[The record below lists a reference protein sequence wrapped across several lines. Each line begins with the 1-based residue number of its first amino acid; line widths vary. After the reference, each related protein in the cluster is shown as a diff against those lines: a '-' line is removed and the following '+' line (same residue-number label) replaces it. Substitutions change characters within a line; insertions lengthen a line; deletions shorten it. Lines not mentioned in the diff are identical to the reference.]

1 MTKYKIL
8 VVDDEESLCEILQFN
23 LEVEGYE
30 VDVAY
35 SAEQALDMH
44 PERYSLILDVYKRQ
58 VRDNARKT
66 HRTGIHTVLMVVVI
80 PQHLARDLT
89 DAVDGRGL
97 HDRVLWGLV
106 LGGRGPEGADRTGRE
121 EGAMVL
127 ARHLE
132 RIVERPH
139 IDVPGHLR
147 ITFAHSREQSDQV
160 EDRID
165 VVTRHDR
172 RHRRR
177 IERIEHFERAGLAEG
192 LAFAHVG
199 SHDIVVT
206 VNFAQID
213 CQLGTNLASG
223 TYY

>member
-1 MTKYKIL
+1 
-8 VVDDEESLCEILQFN
+8 
-23 LEVEGYE
+23 
-30 VDVAY
+30 
-35 SAEQALDMH
+35 
-44 PERYSLILDVYKRQ
+44 
-58 VRDNARKT
+58 
-66 HRTGIHTVLMVVVI
+66 
-80 PQHLARDLT
+80 
-89 DAVDGRGL
+89 
-97 HDRVLWGLV
+97 
-106 LGGRGPEGADRTGRE
+106 
-121 EGAMVL
+121 MVL

-199 SHDIVVT
+199 GDDVAVA
-206 VNFAQID
+206 VDFAQVNR
-213 CQLGTNLASG
+213 QLGTYLASG
-223 TYY
+223 AYYQYTFHGFRVIIQK